1 MDDSESRSRAK
12 RFADYVRL
20 HVANE
25 KAITLPVEARLL
37 RSGINDFGLDLDLA
51 QGTLMAVATREGVA
65 LESLAERPTRT
76 FIDYLTNGKKV
87 SKKNF
92 RKAVTFYRRLTNDAV
107 DEETARKQ
115 VKRIVDGD
123 GLKVRRN
130 LIGMRRW
137 YNRIPKPDPVA

>member
-1 MDDSESRSRAK
+1 MDDNQSRSRAK

-25 KAITLPVEARLL
+25 KAISLPVEARLL
-37 RSGINDFGLDLDLA
+37 RTGINDFGLDLDLA

-65 LESLAERPTRT
+65 LESLAERPTRA
-76 FIDYLTNGKKV
+76 FVDHLTNGKKV
-87 SKKNF
+87 SKKQF
-92 RKAVTFYRRLTNDAV
+92 KQTVAFYRRLTNDAV
-107 DEETARKQ
+107 GEDDARRQ
-115 VKRIVDGD
+115 VKRIIDGD

-137 YNRIPKPDPVA
+137 YNRIPKPEPVA